1 VSFPGYPELRNK
13 EKKEEREGGVEAF
26 RSIKIGVPF

>member
-13 EKKEEREGGVEAF
+13 EKKEEREGELKDLGA
-26 RSIKIGVPF
+26 SK